1 MPSFVAAA
9 AVTYTFDGET
19 NSASRTIPAAAA
31 VFFAC
36 TLWHGTSPTIAATI
50 AAAAP
55 TESYQGFEAGQ
66 DVRNYLAVFV
76 GAPSGAQ
83 TVFVGTSD
91 FSVDSW
97 SCGFRGVDGIDTVDP
112 FDGQVTDTASP
123 DSISVTTTA
132 DGLAVGVQC
141 GSNPDLGT
149 SDTEVLEGP
158 VDSNGATMVA
168 VASAPGTG
176 GAVSLDWTTVT
187 SLIQLAIAVN
197 LRHAAAAG
205 GGPMFRGS

>member
-1 MPSFVAAA
+1 VPSFVAAA

-97 SCGFRGVDGIDTVDP
+97 SC
-112 FDGQVTDTASP
+112 